1 MDVPNVPP
9 TVFINCQAAFRL
21 SEFLKVAS
29 TGYQSGHMRPGLFL
43 FALILVMSDSR
54 KTMFKPPLGCYLP
67 SEPWLGSVVAYFR
80 SRGLRKP
87 VSPWVSLIS
96 YACRTLATHRIT
108 MSTQI
113 VCIQFLSFSLKNQV
127 CSQFQ
132 FFYYHI

>member
-43 FALILVMSDSR
+43 FALLLVMSDSR

-67 SEPWLGSVVAYFR
+67 SGPWVRSARASFR
-80 SRGLRKP
+80 SRGLRKS
-87 VSPWVSLIS
+87 VSPWLSFIS
-96 YACRTLATHRIT
+96 CACRTLATHRIT
-108 MSTQI
+108 MNTRI
-113 VCIQFLSFSLKNQV
+113 VCTKFLSFNLKNQV
-127 CSQFQ
+127 CSEFES
-132 FFYYHI
+132 FYYHI